1 MGDLYL
7 FQLMTLIE
15 KNLEILAQLKS
26 VLGQFTNEQY
36 SKEVDVL
43 SNNTIGKH
51 ARHVIE
57 FYECLMNGVNNLEID
72 YDKRARNLNLEIDVY
87 YILKVIDQISIF
99 IEKQK
104 IDTDINLIVEYKN
117 NEPIFVKST
126 YFRELVYN
134 IEHAIHHFAIISIAI
149 KTNFQSI
156 YLAPNF
162 GTAYST
168 IQYQEKQ
175 CAQ

>member
-1 MGDLYL
+1 
-7 FQLMTLIE
+7 MTLIE
-15 KNLEILAQLKS
+15 TNLEILAQLKS
-26 VLGQFTNEQY
+26 LLSQLKNEQY
-36 SKEVDVL
+36 TSAVEVL

-51 ARHVIE
+51 VRHIIE
-57 FYECLMNGVNNLEID
+57 FYECLLNGLNQNEIN
-72 YDKRARNLNLEIDVY
+72 YDKRERNLNLETDVY
-87 YILKVIDQISIF
+87 YTLNSIDRLSSI
-99 IEKQK
+99 IEKQQN
-104 IDTDINLIVEYKN
+104 DMEVNLFVEYKS
-117 NEPIFVKST
+117 EESILVKST

-149 KTNFQSI
+149 KTSFPSI
-156 YLAPNF
+156 LLAPNF